1 MVGLTKINI
10 LSPNQLLITQH
21 LPFYYTLKKQINK
34 KLMKKAIF
42 CTAISFVGLL
52 SCNKSGSGS
61 SITLT
66 TSSSEVSVGQTLTVT
81 ANTNANAL
89 SWSATPAASTSKT
102 YDVTTE
108 KTNYFTFSQPGAY
121 VIGVRARGL
130 DLDSTHKCN
139 HADSIGHHL
148 QDSLWNHHIDSL
160 WHTRGNHRGE
170 CRNGQDS
177 ASVVIMVK

>member
-1 MVGLTKINI
+1 
-10 LSPNQLLITQH
+10 
-21 LPFYYTLKKQINK
+21 
-34 KLMKKAIF
+34 MKKIIF
-42 CTAISFVGLL
+42 SSVLSVAVLL
-52 SCNKSGSGS
+52 SCSKSNSGSE
-61 SITLT
+61 ITLT
-66 TSSSEVSVGQTLTVT
+66 ASSIEVLVGEPVAIT

-108 KTNYFTFSQPGAY
+108 KTNYFTFSQAGAY
-121 VIGVRARGL
+121 IIGVRARRL

-170 CRNGQDS
+170 CRDKQDS
-177 ASVVIMVK
+177 ASIVIMVK